1 MDPKEMT
8 HRQLADE
15 LALVKT
21 MSLVEVPLGR
31 MWEERNRVPRA
42 DVLEVKPRYEDFV
55 VTIYDVK
62 RTRTDLLKSLREE
75 KWKKYLPHCH
85 RFYFACV
92 KGIVH
97 KRDLPTGVGLTLRNE
112 NGWYTPEAAAFRDL
126 EIPLD
131 TMKSIMFQRVKREL
145 TDRRRERIVQNVRI
159 RGRSK
164 ELGQQINDALQF
176 THRWKWQIE
185 KLKKEGLI

>member
-1 MDPKEMT
+1 MDELT

-31 MWEERNRVPRA
+31 MWGERNRVPRA
-42 DVLEVKPRYEDFV
+42 DVLEIKPRYEDFV

-97 KRDLPTGVGLTLRNE
+97 KRDIPTGVGLTLRGK
-112 NGWYTPEAAAFRDL
+112 NGWYTPHAAAFRDL

-131 TMKSIMFQRVKREL
+131 TMKAIMFQRVKKEL
-145 TDRRRERIVQNVRI
+145 NDRRREDVLARYRMGKPLKN
-159 RGRSK
+159 
-164 ELGQQINDALQF
+164 LGKRVNEAIKF
-176 THRWKWQIE
+176 HSRWSWQIE